1 MFLTNYM
8 KQEWFFFK
16 IFKFKNGLG
25 GNEDDA
31 MEDLGEEIVE
41 YGGDDFVKQSFL
53 DEFDEWMNSCP
64 TSRRKLKGV
73 SKGPPVLKLL
83 DINTDTKIIKYSIV
97 GDSNKKEELEFF
109 VYYADYLEEF
119 GDQQLSITKADEKL
133 KDFVSILKSFMKN
146 FDVSKRKLTTKDL
159 LIKASEIY
167 QESRKKS
174 LKDVKPWYERSAD
187 EILEAEASYKRI
199 WAPILRNFISDEEL
213 CTVYDS
219 KKKIVSQ
226 LQKLNEMDCKKE
238 GFEVQP
244 FGSNVFMW
252 RVKLFGFE
260 KENSSLHSGLVL
272 YSKKYK
278 TSDSFLLEIYFTSS
292 YPKEPPFVR
301 IVKPRLQYLT
311 GNVTFGGSFIEVPA
325 LGVTYSEHLEMISII
340 SSVRQTLIN
349 GGAKIDLKISQAYHK
364 KTAMRAF
371 IRERRNQVQSVGKLD
386 QKMSILSI
394 DYARMTYGSTFHLLK
409 DF

>member
-1 MFLTNYM
+1 MD
-8 KQEWFFFK
+8 
-16 IFKFKNGLG
+16 
-25 GNEDDA
+25 EDI
-31 MEDLGEEIVE
+31 GEETVE
-41 YGGDDFVKQSFL
+41 YGGDDFIKQTFL

-83 DINTDTKIIKYSIV
+83 EITSDTKIIKYSIV
-97 GDSNKKEELEFF
+97 GDANKKEELEFL

-119 GDQQLSITKADEKL
+119 GDQQLSITKYNEKL

-146 FDVSKRKLTTKDL
+146 FDISKRKLSTKDL
-159 LIKASEIY
+159 LTKASEIY

-213 CTVYDS
+213 STVYDA

-238 GFEVQP
+238 GFEVKP
-244 FGSNVFMW
+244 FGSNIFMW

-278 TSDSFLLEIYFTSS
+278 TSDSFLLEIYFTSA
-292 YPKEPPFVR
+292 YPKEPPFVRFLLFKIVQQVR

-371 IRERRNQVQSVGKLD
+371 IRERRNQVESVGKLD

-394 DYARMTYGSTFHLLK
+394 DYARMSYGSTLFIFLMIFRFFHRTNPLY
-409 DF
+409 